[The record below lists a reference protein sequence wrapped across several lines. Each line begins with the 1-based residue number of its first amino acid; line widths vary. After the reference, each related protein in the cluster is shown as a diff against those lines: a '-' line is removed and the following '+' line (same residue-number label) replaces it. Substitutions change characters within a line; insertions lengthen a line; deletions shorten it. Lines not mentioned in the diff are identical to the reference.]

1 MREGGLEPGQGQD
14 KGQREQPGESM
25 NATGSQTIMAAFWV
39 KRLHVWVRLPALVG
53 RANPHFL
60 HVFIF
65 TGEKDCGGRVLSK

>member
-1 MREGGLEPGQGQD
+1 
-14 KGQREQPGESM
+14 M